1 MTLLLT
7 INRRIDRQYHDLT
20 LCPVNGC
27 TATFELRI
35 ELDAHIAA
43 NLHTIPNEVPRTAND
58 IARVHLREI
67 LRSTLTRSRK
77 ETDAIR
83 EYRDSTTDDIS
94 ISFHKQFFSTCGWAL
109 RKRKLGKAMSK
120 KVKSFIEQAWLD
132 SIRTNSRIIPENIQ
146 QQIRTK
152 RDQNGQKFFHIDEY
166 PTKNQIKYQ
175 FRKLNQKYDVTMKQQ
190 LIVEI
195 IDENIHSQ

>member
-7 INRRIDRQYHDLT
+7 INRRIDRRYHDLS

-27 TATFELRI
+27 TATFESRI

-43 NLHTIPNEVPRTAND
+43 NLHTIPNEVSRTANN

-83 EYRDSTTDDIS
+83 EYQDSTIEDIS
-94 ISFHKQFFSTCGWAL
+94 ISFHKQFFSTCGRAL

-120 KVKSFIEQAWLD
+120 KFIEQAWLD
-132 SIRTNSRIIPENIQ
+132 SIKTNSRIMPENIQ

-152 RDQNGQKFFHIDEY
+152 RDQNGQKLFQIDEY

-195 IDENIHSQ
+195 IDENIDTQ

>member
-7 INRRIDRQYHDLT
+7 INRRIDRQYHDLS

-27 TATFELRI
+27 TATFESRI
-35 ELDAHIAA
+35 ELDEHISA
-43 NLHTIPNEVPRTAND
+43 NLHTIPNEVPRTADD

-67 LRSTLTRSRK
+67 LRSTLVRSRK

-83 EYRDSTTDDIS
+83 EYQDSTTDDIS
-94 ISFHKQFFSTCGWAL
+94 MSFHKQFFLTCGWAL
-109 RKRKLGKAMSK
+109 QKRKLGKAMSK
-120 KVKSFIEQAWLD
+120 KVKNFIEQAWLD
-132 SIRTNSRIIPENIQ
+132 SIKTNSRIIPENIQ

-152 RDQNGQKFFHIDEY
+152 RDQNGQKFFQIDEY

-195 IDENIHSQ
+195 IDENIDSQ